1 MIPRYH
7 DMTYSNSLALMKL
20 GTHDI
25 DRQRSLAIDFRIRIP
40 EQKGSMIG
48 FTRESEKCVCT

>member
-20 GTHDI
+20 GMHDTY
-25 DRQRSLAIDFRIRIP
+25 RQRSLAIDFRIRRP
-40 EQKGSMIG
+40 EQKG
-48 FTRESEKCVCT
+48 FLV